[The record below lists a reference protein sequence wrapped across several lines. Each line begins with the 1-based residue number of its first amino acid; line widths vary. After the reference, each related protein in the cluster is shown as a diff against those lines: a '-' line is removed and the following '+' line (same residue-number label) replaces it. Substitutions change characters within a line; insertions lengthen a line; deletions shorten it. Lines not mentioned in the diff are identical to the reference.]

1 MRFKWDEAKNHR
13 NLAKHR
19 ISFETAKLV
28 FEDPHHL
35 SVQDRVVEGEERW
48 QTFGMIDGA
57 TLLVVAHAYWEE
69 DSEEVIRMI
78 SARKATRQERR
89 AYEEA
94 REESV

>member
-1 MRFKWDEAKNHR
+1 MRFEWDEAKNRR

-35 SVQDRVVEGEERW
+35 SIQDRVVEGEKRW
-48 QTFGMIDGA
+48 QTLGMIDGVI
-57 TLLVVAHAYWEE
+57 LLMVAYAYWAE
-69 DSEEVIRMI
+69 DSEEIIQII

-94 REESV
+94 HEKSG